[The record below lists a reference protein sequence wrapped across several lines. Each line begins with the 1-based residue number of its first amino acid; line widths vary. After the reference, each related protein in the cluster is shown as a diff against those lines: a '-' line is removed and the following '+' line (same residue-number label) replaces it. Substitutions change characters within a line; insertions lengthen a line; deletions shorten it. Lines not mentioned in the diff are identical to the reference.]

1 MSEIGKIGGIKLKG
15 GYFESEKNL
24 SILTAQKKGK
34 KYATKVSIIYGEN
47 GSGKTTISKAFSK
60 IKGTDEDITLAKLLD
75 ADENIIDGQND
86 VDNIFVFNE
95 EYVDNNLKIKQDG
108 LNTIVILGAQ
118 NDVDKQINQ
127 IENEDLNPVDA
138 KIKTL
143 GNEKLKYEDS
153 SNIDSPEYYLEQMIK
168 KLQGDEN
175 WAGRQR
181 IIKDNK
187 RNENVYKITYKDFIN
202 LSPKVSRDK
211 LIEEF
216 HDLRNELEQIKNNK
230 LGSKLPPLNLNSYFG
245 TLKENLKRLNK
256 LLQQQI
262 DSPELSN
269 FDNELTEMI
278 KNSPSINLSKTRQ
291 ILSNTKINYCPTCL
305 QKIDDVY
312 RNILLKFID
321 QYLNRDVEKYKN
333 ELRESFMEK
342 CNIDYV
348 TFSDIQGL
356 ERLKETKKELD
367 SIIDEINQ
375 KIQTK
380 IDNPYASVIIDDK
393 FLTILH
399 DFEKGVESFNTKV
412 TKYNESIPDQQSI
425 VSEMS
430 RVNNE
435 IAHYDIIED
444 YKMME
449 KAKKDRDE
457 VIANFNSLNHKKNKI
472 ERKLNELKEKKKN
485 VKIALDAIN
494 SGLEYIFFSK
504 DRLYL
509 RYEDNKYILYTHGNP
524 VTPNNVSVGERN
536 IIALCYFFTS
546 ILMGKSEDAY
556 ENPYLIIID
565 DPISSFDMENRIGI
579 MSYLKY
585 KLSEFLKSNKET
597 QVVLLTHDLQVLF
610 DSEKMIS
617 EILGKG
623 VLNYM
628 SYQLREKEIAACDK
642 TYRNGYSR
650 LMSEVYDYG
659 NGSKSIDS
667 MVIGNEMRKLL
678 EAFSTFNYRQG
689 IDKISLDEDIL
700 NKITKNDR
708 LYYKNLMYRLVL
720 HGESHAEER
729 IETLNDVNFFDFISE
744 SEKRRT
750 ARDIICFL
758 YALDP
763 IHVIRHLTKQG
774 KKENEIKE
782 TIKSWSDHS
791 KR

>member
-457 VIANFNSLNHKKNKI
+457 VIANFNSLNHKKI
-472 ERKLNELKEKKKN
+472 RLK
-485 VKIALDAIN
+485 
-494 SGLEYIFFSK
+494 
-504 DRLYL
+504 
-509 RYEDNKYILYTHGNP
+509 GN
-524 VTPNNVSVGERN
+524 
-536 IIALCYFFTS
+536 
-546 ILMGKSEDAY
+546 
-556 ENPYLIIID
+556 
-565 DPISSFDMENRIGI
+565 
-579 MSYLKY
+579 
-585 KLSEFLKSNKET
+585 
-597 QVVLLTHDLQVLF
+597 
-610 DSEKMIS
+610 
-617 EILGKG
+617 
-623 VLNYM
+623 
-628 SYQLREKEIAACDK
+628 
-642 TYRNGYSR
+642 
-650 LMSEVYDYG
+650 
-659 NGSKSIDS
+659 
-667 MVIGNEMRKLL
+667 
-678 EAFSTFNYRQG
+678 
-689 IDKISLDEDIL
+689 
-700 NKITKNDR
+700 
-708 LYYKNLMYRLVL
+708 
-720 HGESHAEER
+720 
-729 IETLNDVNFFDFISE
+729 
-744 SEKRRT
+744 
-750 ARDIICFL
+750 
-758 YALDP
+758 
-763 IHVIRHLTKQG
+763 
-774 KKENEIKE
+774 
-782 TIKSWSDHS
+782 
-791 KR
+791 

>member
-457 VIANFNSLNHKKNKI
+457 VIANFNSLNHKKNK
-472 ERKLNELKEKKKN
+472 N
-485 VKIALDAIN
+485 
-494 SGLEYIFFSK
+494 
-504 DRLYL
+504 
-509 RYEDNKYILYTHGNP
+509 
-524 VTPNNVSVGERN
+524 
-536 IIALCYFFTS
+536 
-546 ILMGKSEDAY
+546 
-556 ENPYLIIID
+556 
-565 DPISSFDMENRIGI
+565 
-579 MSYLKY
+579 
-585 KLSEFLKSNKET
+585 
-597 QVVLLTHDLQVLF
+597 
-610 DSEKMIS
+610 
-617 EILGKG
+617 
-623 VLNYM
+623 
-628 SYQLREKEIAACDK
+628 
-642 TYRNGYSR
+642 
-650 LMSEVYDYG
+650 
-659 NGSKSIDS
+659 
-667 MVIGNEMRKLL
+667 
-678 EAFSTFNYRQG
+678 
-689 IDKISLDEDIL
+689 
-700 NKITKNDR
+700 
-708 LYYKNLMYRLVL
+708 
-720 HGESHAEER
+720 
-729 IETLNDVNFFDFISE
+729 
-744 SEKRRT
+744 
-750 ARDIICFL
+750 
-758 YALDP
+758 
-763 IHVIRHLTKQG
+763 
-774 KKENEIKE
+774 
-782 TIKSWSDHS
+782 
-791 KR
+791 